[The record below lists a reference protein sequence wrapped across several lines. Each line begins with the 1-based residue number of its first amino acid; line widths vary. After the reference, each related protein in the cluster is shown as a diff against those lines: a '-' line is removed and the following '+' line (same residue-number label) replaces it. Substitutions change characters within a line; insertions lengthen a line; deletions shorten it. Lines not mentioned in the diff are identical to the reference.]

1 MDNFNAHK
9 WFKNQYLKE
18 SDDPKIGAELEAG
31 MFGTGVAEG
40 EDGGS
45 KSQQLAIAMN
55 NAMVEIDDSMSYK
68 DFAEAVASILIDEYG
83 THNFTPFMEV
93 LHARLGMD
101 TNNVPQD
108 TEDMLDY
115 QDRVMDQGMNESLNE
130 NDFKSEETS
139 LAREID
145 SRFGGDSYINMGK
158 YAGNRPDSD
167 PLKDKGYGTI
177 TFRMRGE
184 FPDNEWAKVLNFV
197 KSKGLEKNSCIFFKS
212 FIIY

>member
-40 EDGGS
+40 EGGGS
-45 KSQQLAIAMN
+45 KSQQLSMAIN

-68 DFAEAVASILIDEYG
+68 DFAEAVASILINEYG
-83 THNFTPFMEV
+83 THNFSPFMEV
-93 LHARLGMD
+93 LHARLGM
-101 TNNVPQD
+101 
-108 TEDMLDY
+108 
-115 QDRVMDQGMNESLNE
+115 NESLNE
-130 NDFKSEETS
+130 NEDDD

-145 SRFGGDSYINMGK
+145 SRFGGNPYTSMRGD
-158 YAGNRPDSD
+158 R
-167 PLKDKGYGTI
+167 GTI

-184 FPDNEWAKVLNFV
+184 FQDSEWNEILDLV
-197 KSKGLEKNSCIFFKS
+197 KSKGFEVTSDSNYYDIEPGEREWFPRVDFKLK
-212 FIIY
+212 

>member
-93 LHARLGMD
+93 LHARLGM
-101 TNNVPQD
+101 
-108 TEDMLDY
+108 
-115 QDRVMDQGMNESLNE
+115 NESLNE
-130 NDFKSEETS
+130 NEDDD
-139 LAREID
+139 LAREIN
-145 SRFGGDSYINMGK
+145 SRFGGNPYVRDGE
-158 YAGNRPDSD
+158 
-167 PLKDKGYGTI
+167 I
-177 TFRMRGE
+177 TFRMKGE
-184 FPDNEWAKVLNFV
+184 FPDSEWNEILNLV
-197 KSKGLEKNSCIFFKS
+197 KSKGLEITRDSNYYDIEPGEREWFPRIDFKLK
-212 FIIY
+212 